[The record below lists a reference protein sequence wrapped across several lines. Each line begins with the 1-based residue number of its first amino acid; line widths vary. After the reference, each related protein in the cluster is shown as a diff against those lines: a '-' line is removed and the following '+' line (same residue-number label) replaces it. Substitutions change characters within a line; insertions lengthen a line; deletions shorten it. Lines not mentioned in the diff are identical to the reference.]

1 MIGETEDDGHA
12 ETTAAEE
19 FDWSEDV
26 STFGDRLARAREFA
40 GMSQAQLARRLGVKT
55 VTIRNWE
62 SDRSEPRANRLQ
74 MLAGL
79 VNVSMIWLMTGEGDG
94 GPAMQEDEAGPE
106 VAGLRDVLDQ
116 LRDLRIAQDRL
127 ADRAGLIEKRLR
139 ELLAAS

>member
-1 MIGETEDDGHA
+1 MIGEHDDDGPTEA
-12 ETTAAEE
+12 TASEE
-19 FDWSEDV
+19 FDWTEDV

-55 VTIRNWE
+55 TTIRNWE

-79 VNVSMIWLMTGEGDG
+79 VSVSMVWLMSGEGDG
-94 GPAMQEDEAGPE
+94 GPTMQDQDVGPE
-106 VAGLRDVLDQ
+106 FAGLRDVLDQ

-127 ADRAGLIEKRLR
+127 ADRTGLIEKRLR
-139 ELLAAS
+139 ELLAEG